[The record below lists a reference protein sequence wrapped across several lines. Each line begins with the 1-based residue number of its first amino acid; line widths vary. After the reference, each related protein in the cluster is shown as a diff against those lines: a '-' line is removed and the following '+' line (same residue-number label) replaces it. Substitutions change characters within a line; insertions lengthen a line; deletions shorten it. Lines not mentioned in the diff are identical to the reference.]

1 MQNFKNDLLSQRE
14 SNSIVKHSTAAEVDP
29 KTPRS
34 LFSAKRGNTFPTQN
48 RKVRFFVVSF
58 PTKIRFILAQET
70 IDKLLNLADKGNWS
84 WKDGKS
90 RPPSPKRRRSPSPNE
105 YVPVYNTGRLPP
117 QFPAKRS
124 RTDSVIDLS
133 DSESIRSTKSSNR
146 TFEYEKGIF
155 LRAAPKD
162 RIIDAEDAHA
172 YQVKSEFLSSA
183 LGSNPLLHSRPKNQ
197 LKF

>member
-1 MQNFKNDLLSQRE
+1 M
-14 SNSIVKHSTAAEVDP
+14 
-29 KTPRS
+29 
-34 LFSAKRGNTFPTQN
+34 
-48 RKVRFFVVSF
+48 
-58 PTKIRFILAQET
+58 
-70 IDKLLNLADKGNWS
+70 
-84 WKDGKS
+84 
-90 RPPSPKRRRSPSPNE
+90 
-105 YVPVYNTGRLPP
+105 PP
-117 QFPAKRS
+117 QFPVKRS

-183 LGSNPLLHSRPKNQ
+183 LGSKAVPYSKPKNH